1 MGSVEVFLHFPGQSP
16 RDLTHDLLEQ
26 VVSAGL
32 HKIVRKHGDH
42 FWQTNP
48 NGQVEIPLN
57 RRADLPLGTGFI
69 TSFLHGY
76 EVHAGLKVDV
86 VVLSKVLFFG
96 G

>member
-26 VVSAGL
+26 VVTAGL

-48 NGQVEIPLN
+48 NGQIKIPLN
-57 RRADLPLGTGFI
+57 RRTDLLLGSGCI
-69 TSFLHGY
+69 TTLLQGY
-76 EVHAGLKVDV
+76 EVHAGLKVNV
-86 VVLSKVLFFG
+86 VVLS
-96 G
+96 